1 MPKAAPS
8 QPDNETTPSERPEVR
23 IARVGEELLRDLG
36 ALISS
41 VNGATNGPQQLARD
55 LGVDK
60 VLASRVLKMIRSQDP
75 LAAAHLAPGPEPLR
89 RIVKAASK
97 AGAPAAIVQSAGDA
111 IARFEELVRVEAG
124 DRSALD
130 AMLSAWLPEVRTEF
144 EIRRKQAAFRAI
156 SQLKGVSADIDF
168 GTVVIAP
175 SDENPERLDVVWLF
189 GVFGLHRVRPGAPVT
204 FATRRLTPDAHDR
217 TPRTLDGKP
226 VENLSGLQ
234 LPKFCSDPL
243 PKIDVIRTGEIVRY
257 NLAGDAFGPSSAS
270 DLVFAE
276 VNRQEMRRN
285 AIDEGRA
292 AYAFAEIGTPVK
304 KLIFTVIVHQDVYTG
319 IEPSLHIF
327 DTALEGLAN
336 PNDASRAPTKWD
348 VLERLDSLGAGAA
361 RFGTAEVPRYREM
374 LDEVF
379 DRLAWNREHF
389 RGYRCKV
396 EFPIY
401 GSQVTILFQRP
412 TMA

>member
-1 MPKAAPS
+1 MPKAAADSIP
-8 QPDNETTPSERPEVR
+8 TPVQRPERPEVR
-23 IARVGEELLRDLG
+23 IANVGEDLLRGLG
-36 ALISS
+36 ALLSS
-41 VNGATNGPQQLARD
+41 VNSSSSGPQQLAKD

-97 AGAPAAIVQSAGDA
+97 AGAPASAVQTAGDA

-124 DRSALD
+124 DRSGLD
-130 AMLSAWLPEVRTEF
+130 AMLSAWLPEVRSEF
-144 EIRRKQAAFRAI
+144 ELRRKQAAFRAL
-156 SQLKGVSADIDF
+156 SQLKGVSADVDF

-175 SDENPERLDVVWLF
+175 SQTDESRLDVVWLF
-189 GVFGLHRVRPGAPVT
+189 GVFGLQRVRPGAQVT
-204 FATRRLTPDAHDR
+204 FATRRLTPDVHDR

-226 VENLSGLQ
+226 VENLTGLR
-234 LPKFCSDPL
+234 LPQFCSDP
-243 PKIDVIRTGEIVRY
+243 PPEIDVVRKGETVRY
-257 NLAGDAFGPSSAS
+257 DLAGDAFGPASAA

-276 VNRQEMRRN
+276 VNHAELDRD
-285 AIDEGRA
+285 AIDRGRA

-304 KLIFTVIVHQDVYTG
+304 KLIFTVLVHEDVYTG
-319 IEPSLHIF
+319 IEPSLRIY

-336 PNDASRAPTKWD
+336 PNDETRTPSQWD
-348 VLERLDSLGAGAA
+348 LLERLDSLGAGAA

-379 DRLAWNREHF
+379 GKLAWNRDQF
-389 RGYRCKV
+389 RGYRCRV

-401 GSQVTILFQRP
+401 GSQVTILFQRQA
-412 TMA
+412 TS